1 MAKADIETLSSIIDD
16 IYDCVLN
23 PDGWSGALG
32 RVTQAMGAAYTSLSL
47 AHAVNSQHRMAAQS
61 PWDPLQLRKLVE
73 NFSPDQIPGLLP
85 VITGDVDLP
94 RSTLSCMSESAF
106 HATPFYRDWVRPQG
120 LGEAC
125 LTKFVHTP
133 DRLGIMAC
141 TMYTKRTVV
150 TAEELRFLALISPHV
165 RRAALIGDLLDQTK
179 IMAGLY
185 RSALDNIA
193 TPVFFTNA
201 TGHILYANMEATN
214 MLSANGHLY
223 SRGGTLHAQNAVVDH
238 ALLAAIASTSDTNI
252 SIGARGIGLP
262 ISEPGQPPAVA
273 YVLPLSEG
281 SARAAFRPAC
291 AAIFVSTTTSASP
304 MPEAVLTSLFDLT
317 PTEAR
322 VLLCIGSGMSAAKT
336 VHALGMKENTLKT
349 HLGRIFA
356 KTNTLRQA
364 DLVKL
369 INDIG
374 TPLAQ
379 GSATLE

>member
-1 MAKADIETLSSIIDD
+1 MAKLDVETLSSIIDD

-23 PDGWSGALG
+23 ADGWTGALT
-32 RVTQAMGAAYTSLSL
+32 RVTQTMDAAYTSLSL
-47 AHAVNSQHRMAAQS
+47 AHAVNGQHRMAAQS
-61 PWDPLQLRKLVE
+61 PWDQSQLRKLVE
-73 NFSPDQIPGLLP
+73 TFGPDQIPGLLP

-94 RSTLSCMSESAF
+94 RSTLSCMSEGAF
-106 HATPFYRDWVRPQG
+106 HATPFYQDWVKPQG

-141 TMYTKRTVV
+141 TMFAKRAVV

-179 IMAGLY
+179 IIAGLY

-201 TGHILYANMEATN
+201 VGHILYANAEAAQLLSTN
-214 MLSANGHLY
+214 VHLH
-223 SRGGTLHAQNAVVDH
+223 SRGGTLHAQNPVVGQ
-238 ALLAAIASTSDTNI
+238 ALLAAIASTSGANI
-252 SIGARGIGLP
+252 SIGTRGIGLP
-262 ISEPGQPPAVA
+262 ISKPGQPPAVA
-273 YVLPLSEG
+273 YVLPLSKG
-281 SARAAFRPAC
+281 TARAEFRPAC

-304 MPEAVLTSLFDLT
+304 MPESVLTTLFDVT

-336 VHALGMKENTLKT
+336 VHMLGMKENTLKT

-374 TPLAQ
+374 TPLSQ
-379 GSATLE
+379 GATALE